1 MSSDRSV
8 RYLVYAIGE
17 IALVVIGILIAL
29 QVNNWN
35 ESKLQREREMN
46 TLHEISA
53 ELAQNI
59 EQLDR
64 TGGGVLRERKRQE
77 SIRLLIAYFDRKGPY
92 HDSLDQHFNMA
103 MNLGGYIF
111 RNSGYQSLLSTGLD
125 QIADPE
131 LRSAISKL
139 YSDNVTRLDRM
150 FNETRDDF
158 YNYMLDFLRKDFI
171 YIKATDSARFF
182 TRLKPRDYDNL
193 MKNGEFIQSLKVYS
207 FIHMSYLLRAQN
219 VLSESKKVNEMIQKE
234 LAR

>member
-1 MSSDRSV
+1 MDSDRSV
-8 RYLVYAIGE
+8 RYLAYAIGE

-35 ESKLQREREMN
+35 ESKLQRLQETN
-46 TLHEISA
+46 ILDEISS
-53 ELAQNI
+53 ELSHNI
-59 EQLDR
+59 ERMDR
-64 TGGGVLRERKRQE
+64 LGQGVHRERKRQQ
-77 SIRLLIAYFDRKGPY
+77 SIRLLIAHFDRQAPY

-125 QIADPE
+125 LISDAE
-131 LRSAISKL
+131 LRSAISRL

-171 YIKATDSARFF
+171 YKKASDSAGSI
-182 TRLKPRDYDNL
+182 TRLKPRDYDIL

-207 FIHMSYLLRAQN
+207 YIHMSYLLRAQN
-219 VLSESKKVNEMIQKE
+219 VLAESKKVNEMIQQE
-234 LAR
+234 LHR